1 MRRNFSQKIASSI
14 KYEIAS
20 AKHAGAA
27 GNYQLE
33 FIHLERAHVLGQE
46 STFWHAKVHFLMLI
60 WAFRNKSAREFFGQI
75 IRILGAIFVTPLG
88 LVPLGNTGG
97 SNVSPFKKMP
107 IDKELDSLIK
117 KAKSGS

>member
-1 MRRNFSQKIASSI
+1 MQHYFSQKIASCI
-14 KYEIAS
+14 KYEIAR
-20 AKHAGAA
+20 AKNARAVGD
-27 GNYQLE
+27 YQSE

-46 STFWHAKVHFLMLI
+46 STFWHVKVHFLMLI
-60 WAFRNKSAREFFGQI
+60 WAFRNNSIREFFGQI
-75 IRILGAIFVTPLG
+75 IRILGAAVVTPLG

-107 IDKELDSLIK
+107 IDTELDSLIK

>member
-1 MRRNFSQKIASSI
+1 MRHNFSQKIASCI
-14 KYEIAS
+14 KYEIAR
-20 AKHAGAA
+20 ANNARFA
-27 GNYQLE
+27 GNYQRE

-46 STFWHAKVHFLMLI
+46 STFWHIKVHLLMLM
-60 WAFRNKSAREFFGQI
+60 WAFRNNSIKEIFGQI
-75 IRILGAIFVTPLG
+75 IRILGAVVVTPLG

-107 IDKELDSLIK
+107 IDTELDSLIK